1 MGVPSCTN
9 SNVSVNSGH
18 RIFERKREL
27 MSLPLMPKAT
37 AIWLLENTTL
47 TFSQIAEFCGL
58 HILEIQSLADG
69 DMDAQ
74 MSGFDPIT
82 SSQLTVEEIKR
93 CEADPDAKLQMK
105 VSEYFSE
112 KPLKK
117 YTPKAKRHE
126 RPDAIAWIL
135 KYYPDIPEQ
144 DICDLIGTTKSVIK
158 TIRNKTH
165 KNYADI
171 SPRSPVTLGL
181 CSSAE
186 LDFVIAK
193 LSRE

>member
-1 MGVPSCTN
+1 MASCIN
-9 SNVSVNSGH
+9 ANVIVNSG
-18 RIFERKREL
+18 RKVFEKRREL

-37 AIWLLENTTL
+37 AIWLLENTAL

-82 SSQLTVEEIKR
+82 SSQLTLEEIKR
-93 CEADPDAKLQMK
+93 CEADPGAKLQIK
-105 VSEYFSE
+105 VSEYFADEPS
-112 KPLKK
+112 KK
-117 YTPKAKRHE
+117 YTPKAKRHD
-126 RPDAIAWIL
+126 RPDAIAWLL

-144 DICDLIGTTKSVIK
+144 DICNLIGTTKSVIK
-158 TIRNKTH
+158 TIKNKTH

-171 SPRSPVTLGL
+171 KPRSPVTLGL
-181 CSSAE
+181 CSSGE

-193 LSRE
+193 LSRD